1 MSKPK
6 QRADIVGRI
15 EVIAK
20 AGRRRRWPE
29 DVRAAIVAEAL
40 EEGAVVSAIARR
52 HSVAPSQVFAWRKAA
67 REQASA
73 LGAPTPLFAPVVFE
87 DRKAPSLSAYAEPP
101 PSIEVETCGAK
112 LRIPA
117 NASRETILAV
127 MEGLAAFTRRR

>member
-6 QRADIVGRI
+6 QHADRVGRI

-20 AGRRRRWPE
+20 AVRRRRWPE
-29 DVRAAIVAEAL
+29 DVRAAIVAEAE

-52 HSVAPSQVFAWRKAA
+52 HGVAPSQVFAWRKAA
-67 REQASA
+67 REQA
-73 LGAPTPLFAPVVFE
+73 LGASAPLFAPVVFG
-87 DRKAPSLSAYAEPP
+87 DRNTPSLMACAQPLLL
-101 PSIEVETCGAK
+101 IEVETCGAK

-127 MEGLAAFTRRR
+127 MEGLAAFTRRQ